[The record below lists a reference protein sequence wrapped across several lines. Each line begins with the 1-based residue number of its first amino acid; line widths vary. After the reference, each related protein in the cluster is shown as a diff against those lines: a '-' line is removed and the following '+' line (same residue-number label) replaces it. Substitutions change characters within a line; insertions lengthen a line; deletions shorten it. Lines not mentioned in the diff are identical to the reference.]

1 MVIMSKKEK
10 TNEQANKNLIQ
21 ELNKVLAT
29 YQLFYQNLRGVHWNI
44 KGNNFFALHVKFEE
58 LYTDAQLKI
67 DEIAERILTL
77 GNQPLHSFSDYLK
90 TSEIKESKNI
100 SEDKEAVKMIVSNL
114 GSLLKLEKH
123 ALKYAEDDE
132 STQDL
137 LTQFIAYQEKT
148 LWMFKAWLG

>member
-100 SEDKEAVKMIVSNL
+100 SEDKVAVKMIVSNL

>member
-1 MVIMSKKEK
+1 MSKKEEK
-10 TNEQANKNLIQ
+10 NKQANKNLIQ
-21 ELNKVLAT
+21 ELNKILAT

-44 KGNNFFALHVKFEE
+44 KGKNFFALHVKFEE

-114 GSLLKLEKH
+114 GSLLKLEKQ
-123 ALKYAEDDE
+123 ALQYAENDE

>member
-1 MVIMSKKEK
+1 MSKKEK

>member
-114 GSLLKLEKH
+114 GSLLKLEKQ
-123 ALKYAEDDE
+123 ALKYAENDE

-137 LTQFIAYQEKT
+137 LTQFIVYQEKT

>member
-1 MVIMSKKEK
+1 MSKKEK

-114 GSLLKLEKH
+114 GSLLKLEKQ
-123 ALKYAEDDE
+123 ALKYAENDE

-137 LTQFIAYQEKT
+137 LTQFIVYQEKT

>member
-1 MVIMSKKEK
+1 MNIMSKKEK

>member
-1 MVIMSKKEK
+1 MSKKEK

-100 SEDKEAVKMIVSNL
+100 SEDKVAVKMIVSNL